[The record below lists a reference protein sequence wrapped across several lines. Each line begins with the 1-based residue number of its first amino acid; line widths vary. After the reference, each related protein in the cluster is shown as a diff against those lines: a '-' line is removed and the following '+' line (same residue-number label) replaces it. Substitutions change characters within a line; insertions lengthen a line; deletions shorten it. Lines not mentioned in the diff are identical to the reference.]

1 MRVRT
6 CKKCGEEKCFDE
18 FANAGTVKGVLY
30 RRYICIKCWSVKN
43 SKIRTRNRE
52 RLDELRATLSCRD
65 CGLKDH
71 RVIEF
76 HHRDPKEKDTEISL
90 MMSQSWGRIEKEIAK
105 CDALCANCHRILH
118 YEERKAKKSGI
129 SSV

>member
-1 MRVRT
+1 MEMRT
-6 CKKCGEEKCFDE
+6 CKRCGEEKCFDE

-30 RRYICIKCWSVKN
+30 RRYICIKCWAEKN
-43 SKIRTRNRE
+43 NINRNENR
-52 RLDELRATLSCRD
+52 RRVDELRAKLSCRD

-76 HHRDPKEKDTEISL
+76 HHRDPAEKDMEISL
-90 MMSQSWGRIEKEIAK
+90 MMSQAWERIEKEIAK

-118 YEERKAKKSGI
+118 YEERKAKKRQLSNT
-129 SSV
+129 